1 MAGTASIFPFEINRS
16 FHLMNTPTVNLMRVK
31 VNEVM
36 SKEGAIYSCRELGQ
50 EVEMGDWNTMFDSLM
65 ESQGS
70 QTPACFE
77 GVLPSDFENK
87 PFFTM
92 LSDKWDQYPQIT
104 ETDAQ
109 HGVAVYEK
117 GYSAGWLLE
126 EKLPYMHTFAVLE
139 GEVCTSTS

>member
-1 MAGTASIFPFEINRS
+1 
-16 FHLMNTPTVNLMRVK
+16 
-31 VNEVM
+31 
-36 SKEGAIYSCRELGQ
+36 
-50 EVEMGDWNTMFDSLM
+50 
-65 ESQGS
+65 
-70 QTPACFE
+70 
-77 GVLPSDFENK
+77 
-87 PFFTM
+87 M

-139 GEVCTSTS
+139 GEVCILS